1 MTFNP
6 LYLLLI
12 LPMLLAWYAQ
22 AKVRQIYEKYSAVPN
37 HRGETGLQIAKDLLD
52 FHHLDGVTIERI
64 PGYLTDHYDP
74 QKNVLSLSN
83 GVANG
88 RSITSLGIVA
98 HELGHTAQ
106 DAEGYHFMRLRTFLA
121 QRLGVVTQFSSIAFI
136 GGMVFH
142 IQGLMLLSGIIMAGM
157 LLFSL
162 VTLPVERNASRR
174 ALDSLEQRGLAAGE
188 GRAQTHQVLNAAALT
203 YLANVSQRLG
213 TFLFFVVM
221 VGLAQGFFGR

>member
-1 MTFNP
+1 M
-6 LYLLLI
+6 
-12 LPMLLAWYAQ
+12 
-22 AKVRQIYEKYSAVPN
+22 RRIYEKYSAAPN
-37 HRGETGLQIAKDLLD
+37 QHGENGSQIAKALLD
-52 FHHLDGVTIERI
+52 FHHLGSVSTERI

-74 QKNVLSLSN
+74 QKNVLRLSD

-98 HELGHTAQ
+98 HEIGHAKQ
-106 DAEGYHFMRLRTFLA
+106 DAEGYRFMRLRTFLA

-174 ALDSLEQRGLAAGE
+174 ALDSLEQTGLTVGDE
-188 GRAQTHQVLNAAALT
+188 RDQVQQVLNAAALT
-203 YLANVSQRLG
+203 YLASVSQQLG
-213 TFLFFVVM
+213 TFMFFVLM